1 MYAGSML
8 IIVASVV
15 TYQLAQRQ
23 VPTRASAWVTLVVAY
38 TVGLAI
44 SIVGALMTGGGDE
57 RRIEVPWAA
66 ALFLGVAVVCIEF
79 GYLQA
84 YRAGWKLST
93 TAMVAGVA
101 AASVLTVIGLAI
113 FEEHL
118 GVRHGAGLAACV
130 TGLVLLA
137 R

>member
-23 VPTRASAWVTLVVAY
+23 VPTRASAWATLVVAY
-38 TVGLAI
+38 GVGLAI
-44 SIVGALMTGGGDE
+44 SVLGAVLTAGGE
-57 RRIEVPWAA
+57 ARRVEVPWAA
-66 ALFLGVAVVCIEF
+66 ALFLGVAVVGIEF

-101 AASVLTVIGLAI
+101 AASLLTVLGLLI
-113 FEEHL
+113 FEEHI
-118 GVRHGAGLAACV
+118 GVRQVAGLAACV